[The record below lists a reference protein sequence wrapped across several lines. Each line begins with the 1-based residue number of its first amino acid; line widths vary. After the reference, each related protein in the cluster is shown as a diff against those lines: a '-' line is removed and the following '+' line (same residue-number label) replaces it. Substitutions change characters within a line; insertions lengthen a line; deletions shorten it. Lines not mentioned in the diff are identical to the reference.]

1 MLLLAASALPVAAQ
15 TGAPAKTYAFTNGQ
29 WFDGKTFKKK
39 TFYSV
44 GSVLTTKKPKQVDET
59 IDLKNGYVVPPFA
72 DVHTHNLDGPFNIDA
87 QVAAYLK
94 DGIFYA
100 KVQTDVR
107 TKAAQ
112 VANKVN
118 IPTSVDVSYSHGG
131 LTASYGHGVEVY
143 EGLALYYRTG
153 GFNAEETQKV
163 RNSKKLENDAYYII
177 DTAEDLEKKW
187 PMIVANKPDFIKI
200 YLLTTEEFEERKA
213 RTDTVGDRGL
223 DPKLVAPIVAK
234 AHAAGLKVSAHV
246 DTITDYRL
254 AIKSGVDEIAHM
266 PGYYVQKDSEMASQM
281 LTEADVK
288 ETVKGKVWVDVSPV
302 AYNNL
307 IAGNADY
314 DAPLAER
321 TNKVR
326 VHNLKLLKK
335 HGARVAF
342 GSDRYNNTSLADVLY
357 IQKLGVFTNTEVL
370 NIWSRDT
377 PLNIFPSRKI
387 GSLKEGYEA
396 SFLVLGGD
404 PTKDFENVKDIKV
417 RVKQG
422 VILK

>member
-1 MLLLAASALPVAAQ
+1 MAAASVFPVAAQ
-15 TGAPAKTYAFTNGQ
+15 TTASTKTYAFTNGQ

-39 TFYSV
+39 TFYSQN
-44 GSVLTTKKPKQVDET
+44 GLLTTKKPAQIDET
-59 IDLKNGYVVPPFA
+59 VDMKNGYVVPPFA

-100 KVQTDVR
+100 KVQTNVR
-107 TKAAQ
+107 TRAAQ
-112 VANKVN
+112 VAQKVN
-118 IPTSVDVSYSHGG
+118 IPTSVDVSYAHGG

-223 DPKLVAPIVAK
+223 DPKLVPAIVAK
-234 AHAAGLKVSAHV
+234 AHAAELKVSAHV
-246 DTITDYRL
+246 DTMTDYRV
-254 AIKSGVDEIAHM
+254 AINAGVDELAHM
-266 PGYYVQKDSEMASQM
+266 PGYYVQKDSEIASQM
-281 LTEADVK
+281 LTEEDVK
-288 ETVKGKVWVDVSPV
+288 ETVKRKVWVDVSPV

-307 IAGNADY
+307 IAGHKDY
-314 DAPLAER
+314 DAPLTER

-335 HGARVAF
+335 HGARMAF
-342 GSDRYNNTSLADVLY
+342 GSDRYNSTPLDDVLY
-357 IQKLGVFTNTEVL
+357 IQKLGVFSNLEVL
-370 NIWSRDT
+370 KIWAEQT
-377 PLNIFPSRKI
+377 PLNIFPARKI
-387 GSLKEGYEA
+387 GYLKGGYEA

-404 PTKDFENVKDIKV
+404 PLTDFEQVKNITM

-422 VILK
+422 TILR